1 VADIRGDTVVDI
13 VVDNAPLPSRL
24 PRAGGLATAADSS
37 AAQTAAALVRS
48 IGLVGLVRPAT
59 TPSPGSTAVVSAT
72 EPDPTLDPPAQV
84 EPAGRPKAVTKTVRG
99 TGRAHSAV
107 TRLRVAT
114 GTGVAAGTN
123 SGNIAGGLGAPDRM
137 LPVIHQLRPLLPG
150 GGLRRGSTV
159 AASGATSLVI
169 GLLAAASQAGS
180 WCAVVGLPTFGA
192 AAAAEAGVELSR
204 LALVPYPGPDWSTVV
219 AALLDGVDVVVTAP
233 PGPIAASLTG
243 RLAAR
248 ARQRGSVLI
257 GCGRWPGADVSLIST
272 GSDWEGLDGG
282 RGRLRKRRLTVTARG
297 RGAAAQ
303 PKEATFWLP
312 AYATMSEG
320 WSVDRWRERNHAE
333 RTLSLL
339 PPPDIKIV
347 SDGPFVDA
355 REDALDYARREAAS

>member
-1 VADIRGDTVVDI
+1 
-13 VVDNAPLPSRL
+13 
-24 PRAGGLATAADSS
+24 
-37 AAQTAAALVRS
+37 
-48 IGLVGLVRPAT
+48 
-59 TPSPGSTAVVSAT
+59 
-72 EPDPTLDPPAQV
+72 
-84 EPAGRPKAVTKTVRG
+84 
-99 TGRAHSAV
+99 
-107 TRLRVAT
+107 
-114 GTGVAAGTN
+114 
-123 SGNIAGGLGAPDRM
+123 
-137 LPVIHQLRPLLPG
+137 
-150 GGLRRGSTV
+150 
-159 AASGATSLVI
+159 
-169 GLLAAASQAGS
+169 
-180 WCAVVGLPTFGA
+180 
-192 AAAAEAGVELSR
+192 
-204 LALVPYPGPDWSTVV
+204 
-219 AALLDGVDVVVTAP
+219 
-233 PGPIAASLTG
+233 
-243 RLAAR
+243 
-248 ARQRGSVLI
+248 VLI

>member
-1 VADIRGDTVVDI
+1 MADTMGDI
-13 VVDNAPLPSRL
+13 VAPVDPAR
-24 PRAGGLATAADSS
+24 ATAAAGSS
-37 AAQTAAALVRS
+37 AAATAAALVRS

-59 TPSPGSTAVVSAT
+59 TPTTLPELTPIRPVIEPAT
-72 EPDPTLDPPAQV
+72 EPNPDPLA
-84 EPAGRPKAVTKTVRG
+84 EGERIARPKAVTKVVRG
-99 TGRAHSAV
+99 AVRAHSAAP
-107 TRLRVAT
+107 RLRVAP

-159 AASGATSLVI
+159 ATSGATSLVI
-169 GLLAAASQAGS
+169 GLLAAASRAGS

-204 LALVPYPGPDWSTVV
+204 LALVPYPGPEWSTVV
-219 AALLDGVDVVVTAP
+219 GALLDGVDVVVTAP
-233 PGPIAASLTG
+233 PGPVAASLTG

-257 GCGRWPGADVSLIST
+257 GYGRWPGADVLLTST
-272 GSDWEGLDGG
+272 RGDWDGLDGG
-282 RGRLRKRRLTVTARG
+282 RGRLRKRKLTVTARG

-312 AYATMSEG
+312 AYAAMGEG
-320 WSVDRWRERNHAE
+320 WSVDLWRERNRAG
-333 RTLSLL
+333 RSLSLV
-339 PPPDIKIV
+339 PPPDITIV
-347 SDGPFVDA
+347 PDGPIPDESIVDV
-355 REDALDYARREAAS
+355 REDALGYARQEAAS